1 MNGGDSDTE
10 LLLLRRAEGTDTYEP
25 FQTLPAPGG
34 EDAEFFR
41 IGERAF
47 LAVADIRSGK
57 GPYEY
62 TTDSTVFEWDG
73 TQFTPFQSI
82 LGFAAKQWRHFAI
95 GERHFLALAQGVTV
109 PGHEQENQPSRIYT
123 WDGTRFAALQDVDA
137 LWGYNWHAFELGG
150 EHFLAYA
157 DHVRPSVLLR
167 WNGEKFEHVQD
178 LAPQHGRAFA
188 HFTDARGETYLLVAC
203 LASPSRLLRWD
214 GERFVEH
221 QVLDGLGAR
230 EFAVL
235 DTEHGLY
242 VVRVNFILGTQ
253 AEPVTALDSELYRFA
268 EGRLTPCS
276 PSRPRAPPTPPCSA
290 ATTAACWSPSA
301 TASPP
306 TSASPPG
313 PSCTASTSRALPTPS
328 RKDPPMPSYQSPE
341 LVDLFTTYTAGP
353 GSIGS
358 HLTRAAVERGSA
370 DPLIVATSADF
381 ALYPG
386 DGRPPTVEG
395 FRYSTRGFKELAGVS
410 HLGPAVATLVQL
422 RMRSTPTSAGAPRPS
437 GCCARSSAP
446 APPTAPSCGA
456 RPSPWRRTGAASRR
470 SPTWST
476 TRARSPPAICAPP
489 WPTSRTSTPVPCAR
503 ITWKAAPAANCP
515 SRSTR

>member
-1 MNGGDSDTE
+1 MSATHTPRLTEVAALPTSGARAVEPFELDGMQLLAIPQLAYDLPGTPAGMNGGDSDTE
-10 LLLLRRAEGTDTYEP
+10 LLLLRRAEGGDTYEP

-41 IGERAF
+41 IGGRAF

-73 TQFTPFQSI
+73 TRFTPFQSV

-109 PGHEQENQPSRIYT
+109 PGHEDENQPSRIYT
-123 WDGTRFAALQDVDA
+123 WDGTRFTALQDVDA
-137 LWGYNWHAFELGG
+137 LWGYNWHPFALGG

-167 WNGEKFEHVQD
+167 WNGETFDHVQD

-188 HFTDARGETYLLVAC
+188 HFTDAQGEFYLLVAC

-268 EGRLTPCS
+268 DGRLTS
-276 PSRPRAPPTPPCSA
+276 VQSFPT
-290 ATTAACWSPSA
+290 TGGT
-301 TASPP
+301 
-306 TSASPPG
+306 
-313 PSCTASTSRALPTPS
+313 
-328 RKDPPMPSYQSPE
+328 D
-341 LVDLFTTYTAGP
+341 
-353 GSIGS
+353 
-358 HLTRAAVERGSA
+358 AAV
-370 DPLIVATSADF
+370 L
-381 ALYPG
+381 
-386 DGRPPTVEG
+386 
-395 FRYSTRGFKELAGVS
+395 
-410 HLGPAVATLVQL
+410 
-422 RMRSTPTSAGAPRPS
+422 
-437 GCCARSSAP
+437 
-446 APPTAPSCGA
+446 
-456 RPSPWRRTGAASRR
+456 
-470 SPTWST
+470 
-476 TRARSPPAICAPP
+476 RARDGGLLVAVSNSLTADVRFSA
-489 WPTSRTSTPVPCAR
+489 RTVLYR
-503 ITWKAAPAANCP
+503 FE
-515 SRSTR
+515 

>member
-1 MNGGDSDTE
+1 MSATHTPHLTEVGALPTSGARAVEPFELDGMQLLAIPQLAYDIPGTPAGMNGGDSDTE
-10 LLLLRRAEGTDTYEP
+10 LLLLRRAEGCDTYEP

-73 TQFTPFQSI
+73 TRFTPFQSI
-82 LGFAAKQWRHFAI
+82 QGFAAKQWRHFTI

-123 WDGTRFAALQDVDA
+123 WDGTRFTALQDVDA

-203 LASPSRLLRWD
+203 LASPSQLLRWD

-268 EGRLTPCS
+268 EGRLTS
-276 PSRPRAPPTPPCSA
+276 VQSFPTTG
-290 ATTAACWSPSA
+290 AT
-301 TASPP
+301 
-306 TSASPPG
+306 
-313 PSCTASTSRALPTPS
+313 
-328 RKDPPMPSYQSPE
+328 D
-341 LVDLFTTYTAGP
+341 
-353 GSIGS
+353 
-358 HLTRAAVERGSA
+358 AAVLRGHDGSLLVAVSNSLTA
-370 DPLIVATSADF
+370 DIRF
-381 ALYPG
+381 AARTVLYRF
-386 DGRPPTVEG
+386 D
-395 FRYSTRGFKELAGVS
+395 
-410 HLGPAVATLVQL
+410 Q
-422 RMRSTPTSAGAPRPS
+422 
-437 GCCARSSAP
+437 
-446 APPTAPSCGA
+446 
-456 RPSPWRRTGAASRR
+456 
-470 SPTWST
+470 
-476 TRARSPPAICAPP
+476 
-489 WPTSRTSTPVPCAR
+489 
-503 ITWKAAPAANCP
+503 
-515 SRSTR
+515 